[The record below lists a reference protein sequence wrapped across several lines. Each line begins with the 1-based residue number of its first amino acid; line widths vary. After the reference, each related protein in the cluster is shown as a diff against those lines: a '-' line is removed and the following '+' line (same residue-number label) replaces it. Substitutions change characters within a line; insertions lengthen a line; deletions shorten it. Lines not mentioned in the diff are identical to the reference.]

1 MSETTKELTTR
12 RALMGNAGV
21 AALATVLVATPG
33 THALKAASAPSDADT
48 PLLTL
53 CNQFMALQ
61 AGVDRI
67 NADRE
72 HDHEEELERLCA
84 AQSPILD
91 EMEDLRAVSLEEHRA
106 RARVLMKWYGV
117 KDNEEGHSQLE
128 WHRVAPLFRDLLGEA
143 A

>member
-1 MSETTKELTTR
+1 MSETTKKATTR
-12 RALMGNAGV
+12 RVLMGNAGI
-21 AALATVLVATPG
+21 AALASIAAAAIAVPDATQP
-33 THALKAASAPSDADT
+33 DT
-48 PLLTL
+48 PLLAL

-67 NADRE
+67 NADDE

-106 RARVLMKWYGV
+106 RAQVLMKWYGV

-128 WHRVAPLFRDLLGEA
+128 WYRVAPLFRDLLGEA
-143 A
+143 V

>member
-1 MSETTKELTTR
+1 MSETTKTTTTR
-12 RALMGNAGV
+12 RDLMSAAGFT
-21 AALATVLVATPG
+21 ALAGIAAVTIAKPDA
-33 THALKAASAPSDADT
+33 HAAGT

-53 CNQFMALQ
+53 CGQFMAMQ
-61 AGVDRI
+61 AGIDRI
-67 NADRE
+67 NADME

-84 AQSPILD
+84 AQVPILD
-91 EMEDLRAVSLEEHRA
+91 EMEDLQAVSLEEHRA

-117 KDNEEGHSQLE
+117 KDGEEGHSQLE